1 VNSSYDEK
9 PGLKSFCFFVFLAWV
24 YSVIQYVFVFADGIF
39 PILIGGEA
47 TASFGGL
54 LGLILLGMLAITKGG
69 DLFTDSSVDIARMTR
84 IPPVIVGATI
94 VSTATSFPEFMV
106 SLTGT
111 LSGQTEFAV
120 GNAIGS
126 CLCNIGLIIGVC
138 AIIRGYLAKKHGLVP
153 GISADRSML
162 KGPGGFMIVS
172 CVVVWVFSMFAAGGA
187 ILNEEPTRYGLA
199 RWQAG
204 ILFVGMF
211 LYLGYSI
218 RVARQA
224 RFETSLSENPDGE
237 PITFGRILKAI
248 VTFCIATAIVV
259 IGSRLLVCNGEEIAL
274 RMGVPKLVLGLTLFA
289 VGTSLPELTIS
300 LIAVLKGHEA
310 LGIGNII
317 GSNVMNICWV
327 LASCALIKP
336 LPIAAQTVFLDL
348 PVTLLL
354 TVLLLI
360 LPWKLERISTKAG
373 VILLLIYFTH
383 LVTIT
388 VAGVM
393 T

>member
-1 VNSSYDEK
+1 MVQS
-9 PGLKSFCFFVFLAWV
+9 V
-24 YSVIQYVFVFADGIF
+24 YLCASGIF
-39 PILIGGEA
+39 PVLIGSEA
-47 TASFGGL
+47 AVSVWGL
-54 LGLILLGMLAITKGG
+54 LVLIVLGMLAITKGG
-69 DLFTDSSVDIARMTR
+69 DLFTDSSVDIATMTR

-126 CLCNIGLIIGVC
+126 CLCNIGMIIGVC
-138 AIIRGYLAKKHGLVP
+138 AIIRGYLSKKRGLIP

-162 KGPGGFMIVS
+162 KGPGGFMLVS
-172 CVVVWVFSMFAAGGA
+172 CVVVWMFSMFAAGGA
-187 ILNEEPTRYGLA
+187 VLNGEPTQYGLA

-204 ILFVGMF
+204 ILFIGMF
-211 LYLGYSI
+211 LYLGYSVRI
-218 RVARQA
+218 ARQA
-224 RFETSLSENPDGE
+224 RFETSLSDSDDYDPVTFARIMKAA
-237 PITFGRILKAI
+237 ITFS
-248 VTFCIATAIVV
+248 VATAIVV
-259 IGSRLLVCNGEEIAL
+259 IGSRLMVCNGEEIAL

-327 LASCALIKP
+327 MASCALIKP
-336 LPIAAQTVFLDL
+336 LPISPQTVFLDL

-354 TVLLLI
+354 TVLLLV
-360 LPWKLERISTKAG
+360 LPWKHQRISTKAG
-373 VILLLIYFTH
+373 IVLLAVYFVH
-383 LVTIT
+383 LVSIT
-388 VAGVM
+388 VAGVLA
-393 T
+393 

>member
-1 VNSSYDEK
+1 MIQNV
-9 PGLKSFCFFVFLAWV
+9 VF
-24 YSVIQYVFVFADGIF
+24 FADGFF
-39 PILIGGEA
+39 PILVGSQA
-47 TASFGGL
+47 AASVWGL
-54 LGLILLGMLAITKGG
+54 LALIVLGLLAITKGG
-69 DLFTDSSVDIARMTR
+69 DLFTDSSVDIATMTR

-126 CLCNIGLIIGVC
+126 CLCNIGLVIGAC
-138 AIIRGYLAKKHGLVP
+138 AVIRGYLAKKKGQTP

-162 KGPGGFMIVS
+162 KGPGMYMLVS
-172 CVVVWVFSMFAAGGA
+172 CVVVCAFSMFAAGGA
-187 ILNEEPTRYGLA
+187 VLNGESTRFGLA
-199 RWQAG
+199 RWQAA

-211 LYLGYSI
+211 VYLGYSI
-218 RVARQA
+218 RMARQA
-224 RFETSLSENPDGE
+224 RFETSLEDNPHAT
-237 PITFGRILKAI
+237 PVTFGRILKA
-248 VTFCIATAIVV
+248 VTTFCVATAVVV

-289 VGTSLPELTIS
+289 IGTSLPEFTIS

-336 LPIAAQTVFLDL
+336 LPIAPQTVFVDL

-354 TVLLLI
+354 TVLLLV

-373 VILLLIYFTH
+373 FVLLAIYFTH
-383 LVTIT
+383 LIGISVVGIY
-388 VAGVM
+388 G
-393 T
+393 